1 MAAHNELG
9 QAGETAATQ
18 YLLERDYHILE
29 RNWRAHP
36 HEVDI
41 IADDFGEIV
50 FVEVKTRRTD
60 RWESPEAAVDRY
72 KRYNLSR
79 AALTYLRQRRMG
91 NVPFRFDIITLVGE
105 APPFEIQHFKNAF
118 PLIHP
123 NSHLHHDQQHRF
135 L

>member
-60 RWESPEAAVDRY
+60 RWESPEAA
-72 KRYNLSR
+72 
-79 AALTYLRQRRMG
+79 LTYLRQKRMG